1 MSGVP
6 AGKSNVRLQRT
17 VVDELTVRPGTS
29 AGLGSRSTGATRADW
44 LRPAGLTHAHDVAE
58 HDLVAFRQEL
68 ASAQEL
74 LWASDTWALLVV
86 LQALDAAGKDGT
98 IKHVMSGV
106 NPQGC
111 AVASFKQPSQ
121 HELAHDFLWR
131 CTAALPERGRI
142 GIFNRSYYEDV
153 LVVRVHPELLA
164 GRRLPPA
171 AADGDTLWRQRYED
185 INAFEKHLVRNGTRV
200 VKIFLHVSKHEQRR
214 RFLERLDEPSKNWK
228 FSSADLAERSFFDDY
243 QQAYE
248 EALTA
253 TSTPWAPWY
262 VVPADHKH
270 AMRALV
276 GGILVDFVGQLDLR
290 RPLPGPGEQEALH
303 AARRALESEDA

>member
-1 MSGVP
+1 M
-6 AGKSNVRLQRT
+6 RLPKQ
-17 VVDELTVRPGTS
+17 VIDELTVAPGGA
-29 AGLGSRSTGATRADW
+29 AGLKRRSTSGTHTDW
-44 LRPAGLTHAHDVAE
+44 LGPLGRSHPKDLAE
-58 HDLVAFRQEL
+58 HDLDEFKQEL
-68 ASAQEL
+68 ESAQEL
-74 LWASDTWALLVV
+74 LYASDRWALL
-86 LQALDAAGKDGT
+86 LIFQALDAAGKDGT

-111 AVASFKQPSQ
+111 EVVAFGPPSAE
-121 HELAHDFLWR
+121 ELDHDFLWR
-131 CTAALPERGRI
+131 CAKALPGRGRI

-164 GRRLPPA
+164 GRHLPPA
-171 AADGDTLWRQRYED
+171 TADGDTLWRQRYED

-200 VKIFLHVSKHEQRR
+200 VKIFLHVSKQEQRR
-214 RFLERLDEPSKNWK
+214 RFLERLDEPAKNWK

-243 QQAYE
+243 QRAYE

-276 GGILVDFVGQLDLR
+276 GGILVDAVGQLDLH
-290 RPLPGPGEQEALH
+290 PPSPGPEEQEALR
-303 AARRALESEDA
+303 AARRALASEHA